1 MEKLFKT
8 AKEYGK
14 WYDTIVASGRR
25 ITEVC
30 SSGMLKVI
38 LDSDGWEEEYVIRIK
53 EWEEERMVRTWG
65 GARAGAGRK
74 KGADTIPFSC
84 RLKANTKQ
92 YLQEE
97 ADKAGITVTECLE
110 TIIQIFRDEHKEG

>member
-1 MEKLFKT
+1 MAEN
-8 AKEYGK
+8 
-14 WYDTIVASGRR
+14 
-25 ITEVC
+25 
-30 SSGMLKVI
+30 
-38 LDSDGWEEEYVIRIK
+38 
-53 EWEEERMVRTWG
+53 TWG

-84 RLKANTKQ
+84 RLKTDTKA

-110 TIIQIFRDEHKEG
+110 TIIQIFRDEHKEVDHEAM